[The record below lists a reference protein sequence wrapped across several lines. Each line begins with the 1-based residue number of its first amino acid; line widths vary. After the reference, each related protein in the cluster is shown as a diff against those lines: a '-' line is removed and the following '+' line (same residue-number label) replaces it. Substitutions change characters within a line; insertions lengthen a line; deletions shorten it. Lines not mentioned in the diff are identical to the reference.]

1 MILLYRILISISYPL
16 LIILTYTRKFFG
28 KEDNIRFKEKI
39 FISNFNIERKANS
52 KLIWFHAASIGEFN
66 SILPIIHELDKNN
79 SGLEFLITTIT
90 LSSSNLAKQEFKN
103 MKNVHHRF
111 FPFDVKFLMKKFLSK
126 WKPSR
131 IFLVDSEIWPNL
143 ILTAKEKNIPIALIN
158 ARITKKTFNKW
169 NIFNNSAK
177 KIFSTFDLC
186 LVSNKETEIFL
197 KKLQSKNISYNGN
210 IKLISNFDESKITNL
225 NKNFLLTRR
234 FWVAAST
241 HQGEDIFCL
250 KVHEKIKEKYKDIV
264 TIIAPRHIN
273 KAKKIAN
280 RSKNL
285 NFKTQLL
292 EKDDVILDDVEVVII
307 NSFGVL
313 QNYFKYA
320 KSVFIG
326 KSTIKTLS
334 DVGGQ
339 NPIDAAKLGCKIYHG
354 PYIYNFNEIYELL
367 KKKDIAHLV
376 ETCDELSI
384 NLINDLKSP
393 LKNQVEISE
402 QFKKLSKKTLDDT
415 MYKINNFI
423 K

>member
-1 MILLYRILISISYPL
+1 MLQVLENLIV
-16 LIILTYTRKFFG
+16 
-28 KEDNIRFKEKI
+28 
-39 FISNFNIERKANS
+39 
-52 KLIWFHAASIGEFN
+52 
-66 SILPIIHELDKNN
+66 LPIIHELDKNN

-186 LVSNKETEIFL
+186 LVSNKEIENFL

-234 FWVAAST
+234 FGGCEHIKVK
-241 HQGEDIFCL
+241 IFF
-250 KVHEKIKEKYKDIV
+250 V
-264 TIIAPRHIN
+264 
-273 KAKKIAN
+273 
-280 RSKNL
+280 
-285 NFKTQLL
+285 
-292 EKDDVILDDVEVVII
+292 
-307 NSFGVL
+307 
-313 QNYFKYA
+313 
-320 KSVFIG
+320 
-326 KSTIKTLS
+326 
-334 DVGGQ
+334 
-339 NPIDAAKLGCKIYHG
+339 
-354 PYIYNFNEIYELL
+354 
-367 KKKDIAHLV
+367 
-376 ETCDELSI
+376 
-384 NLINDLKSP
+384 
-393 LKNQVEISE
+393 
-402 QFKKLSKKTLDDT
+402 
-415 MYKINNFI
+415 
-423 K
+423 